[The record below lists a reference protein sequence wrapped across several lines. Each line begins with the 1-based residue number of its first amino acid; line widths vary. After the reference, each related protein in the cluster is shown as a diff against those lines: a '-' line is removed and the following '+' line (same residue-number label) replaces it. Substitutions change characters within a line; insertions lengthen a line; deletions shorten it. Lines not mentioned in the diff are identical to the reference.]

1 MAVTLDRYIARRD
14 GSLDYLNAFFFLMA
28 QRDYLSSLTSRKN
41 LFINPFFQRGCSV
54 FEGFRQPV
62 NLLIL
67 VIA

>member
-41 LFINPFFQRGCSV
+41 LFINPFSKDDARCLKASGS
-54 FEGFRQPV
+54 P
-62 NLLIL
+62 
-67 VIA
+67 